1 MAALSDNLKNQL
13 HLHFIVFLF
22 GFTGILGELITV
34 SAVPL
39 VWHRMWMAVATL
51 TIVLLAM
58 KKKLLVPAKEMGKL
72 ALTGVLIAF
81 HWITFFHAIKVS
93 NVSITLACLSAA
105 PFFTSLLEPILF
117 RRKLVLAEMLLGLF
131 TIVGISLIFQVGE
144 AYYAGI
150 FFALI
155 SAFLAALFAVIN
167 GTHIRRHSAQVISYW
182 ELLGGFLATT
192 LFLLAIGEMNSEH
205 IALSTHDFWLILIL
219 ATVCTAYAF
228 IVSVG
233 VMRVLNPFTVVL
245 SINMEPVY
253 GILLAFLVF
262 GESERMSGN
271 FYFGAL
277 IILSTVFINAYLRR
291 RSRLKPAAVHEV

>member
-34 SAVPL
+34 GAVTL
-39 VWHRMWMAVATL
+39 VWHRLWLAIVTL

-58 KKKLLVPAKEMGKL
+58 KKKLLVSAPELTKL

-93 NVSITLACLSAA
+93 NVSVTLACLSAA
-105 PFFTSLLEPILF
+105 PFFTSLLEPLIF
-117 RRKLVLAEMLLGLF
+117 RRKVVLAEMLLGLF
-131 TIVGISLIFQVGE
+131 TIVGITLIFQVGE

-167 GTHIRRHSAQVISYW
+167 GTHIRKHSAQVISYW

-192 LFLLAIGEMNSEH
+192 IFLFAIGEMTLTN
-205 IALSTHDFWLILIL
+205 ITLSSSDFWLIFIL
-219 ATVCTAYAF
+219 ATACTAYAF

-253 GILLAFLVF
+253 GIILAFLVF

-291 RSRLKPAAVHEV
+291 RNRLKPATVDEV